1 MRDALL
7 NDLIN
12 TLERHG
18 CEIKISIP
26 TTRGRAERSKTDS
39 DLARH
44 IATLRDDYG
53 MTLAKIAEHL
63 TGKLGCSISV
73 ASIHTWTGGA
83 VPRKV
88 GYDKVLN
95 ALNEIMSEHVAIEGG
110 AWVDSKEIKATV
122 ERWMEVMTPRQIA
135 VAADEAVTSVRSW
148 ATGNHRVLRTK
159 WRRVVPQVE
168 QMCEIIQAQHIET

>member
-18 CEIKISIP
+18 CEIKVSIP
-26 TTRGRAERSKTDS
+26 TTRGRVVRSTTDS
-39 DLARH
+39 DLARR

-53 MTLAKIAEHL
+53 MTLATIAKLL
-63 TGKLGCSISV
+63 TAKLDCSISV

-83 VPRKV
+83 IPRKV
-88 GYDKVLN
+88 AYDKVLN
-95 ALNEIMSEHVAIEGG
+95 AIDKIMEENDAIEGG
-110 AWVDSKEIKATV
+110 AWVDSKEVKATV
-122 ERWMEVMTPRQIA
+122 DRWMEVMTPRQIA

-159 WRRVVPQVE
+159 WRRVVPMVE

>member
-18 CEIKISIP
+18 CEIKVSIP
-26 TTRGRAERSKTDS
+26 ATRGRVVRSTTDS
-39 DLARH
+39 DLARR

-53 MTLAKIAEHL
+53 MTLATIAGHL
-63 TGKLGCSISV
+63 TTKLECSISV

-83 VPRKV
+83 IPRKV
-88 GYDKVLN
+88 AYDKVLN
-95 ALNEIMSEHVAIEGG
+95 AIDEIMEENDAIEGG
-110 AWVDSKEIKATV
+110 AWVDSKEVKATV
-122 ERWMEVMTPRQIA
+122 DRWMKVMTPRQIA

-159 WRRVVPQVE
+159 WRRVVPLVE

>member
-18 CEIKISIP
+18 CEIKVSIP
-26 TTRGRAERSKTDS
+26 TTRGRVARSTTDS
-39 DLARH
+39 DLARG
-44 IATLRDDYG
+44 IAKLRDDYG
-53 MTLAKIAEHL
+53 MTLATIAGHL
-63 TGKLGCSISV
+63 TAKLGYSV
-73 ASIHTWTGGA
+73 SLASIHTWTGGA

-88 GYDKVLN
+88 SYDKVLE
-95 ALNEIMSEHVAIEGG
+95 AIDEIMAEHVAIEGG
-110 AWVDSKEIKATV
+110 AWVDAKEVKATV
-122 ERWMEVMTPRQIA
+122 DRWMEVMTPRQIA

-159 WRRVVPQVE
+159 WRRVVPLVE
-168 QMCEIIQAQHIET
+168 QMCEVIQAQHIET